1 MRSRRLLM
9 RGSLAAL
16 GVALLAA
23 CASHG
28 GTPMLP
34 SNASAAAQ
42 PELVPPNCKGQKT
55 SKQYASLTETLSTK
69 GGSLCIPSFGGFG
82 GKIKYPSANP
92 SVKLGLISSTTNY
105 DQLPELGQGTAM
117 FYLQV
122 ALSAGTSFG
131 GNVRAGGGLTSATI
145 VVGNPYTAYG
155 QAKIDGFKLNFGPC
169 YTIATKG
176 KYGGVIGGIGT
187 LLKGVRAPA
196 AANGVI
202 EIYSGQQTSKQC

>member
-1 MRSRRLLM
+1 
-9 RGSLAAL
+9 
-16 GVALLAA
+16 
-23 CASHG
+23 
-28 GTPMLP
+28 MLP
-34 SNASAAAQ
+34 SSALARVQ
-42 PELVPPNCKGQKT
+42 PDLVPPNCKGQKT
-55 SKQYASLTETLSTK
+55 TKQYASLTVTLSTQ

-82 GKIKYPSANP
+82 GKLKYPSANP
-92 SVKLGLISSTTNY
+92 SVKLKLISSTTNY
-105 DQLPELGQGTAM
+105 NQMPELGQGTAM

-122 ALSAGTSFG
+122 ALSGGTSFG

-187 LLKGVRAPA
+187 LLKGVRVPA

>member
-1 MRSRRLLM
+1 MRLRRLLM

-16 GVALLAA
+16 AVVFLAA
-23 CASHG
+23 CAQHG
-28 GTPMLP
+28 STLLP
-34 SNASAAAQ
+34 SSALARVQ
-42 PELVPPNCKGQKT
+42 PDLVPPNCKGQKT
-55 SKQYASLTETLSTK
+55 TKQYASLTVTLSTQ

-82 GKIKYPSANP
+82 GKLKYPSANP
-92 SVKLGLISSTTNY
+92 SVKLKLISSTTNY
-105 DQLPELGQGTAM
+105 DQMPELGQGTAM

-122 ALSAGTSFG
+122 ALSGGTSFG

-145 VVGNPYTAYG
+145 VAGNPYTAYG
-155 QAKIDGFKLNFGPC
+155 QAKVDGFKLNFGPC

-187 LLKGVRAPA
+187 LLKGVRVPA

>member
-1 MRSRRLLM
+1 M

-16 GVALLAA
+16 AAALLAA
-23 CASHG
+23 CAQHG
-28 GTPMLP
+28 STVLP
-34 SNASAAAQ
+34 SNAFTPAWNMA
-42 PELVPPNCKGQKT
+42 VPPNCKGQKT
-55 SKQYASLTETLSTK
+55 TKQYASLTETLSTQ

-92 SVKLGLISSTTNY
+92 SVNLSLISSTTNY
-105 DQLPELGQGTAM
+105 DQLPELGQGTAI

-122 ALSAGTSFG
+122 ALSGGTSFG

-145 VVGNPYTAYG
+145 VAGNPYTAYG

-187 LLKGVRAPA
+187 LLKGVRVPA
-196 AANGVI
+196 AAKGVI
-202 EIYSGQQTSKQC
+202 EIYSGQQTSKTC

>member
-16 GVALLAA
+16 AVVFLSA
-23 CASHG
+23 CAQHG
-28 GTPMLP
+28 NTMLP
-34 SNASAAAQ
+34 SSALARVQ
-42 PELVPPNCKGQKT
+42 PDLVPPNCKGQKT
-55 SKQYASLTETLSTK
+55 TKQYASLTVTLSTQ

-82 GKIKYPSANP
+82 GKLKYPSANP
-92 SVKLGLISSTTNY
+92 SVKFKLISSTTNY
-105 DQLPELGQGTAM
+105 NQMPELGQGTAM

-122 ALSAGTSFG
+122 ALSGGTSFG

-187 LLKGVRAPA
+187 LLKGVRVPA